1 MFLSQCAHMRF
12 EHTTPFFPRFSCCVI
27 SPYPLRRCACDVPRS
42 VWSTGQDQC
51 ASIKRM
57 LAAMLPGVSVFLD
70 VRQRPIRPYRP
81 LLCDRLLSLRP
92 HTSSSHGTYTG
103 VCYARCTCVI
113 ACGSRLAVID
123 AFLCF
128 QPQQVDNLRSIDAL
142 EEEISATGVVMIY
155 ASKGYFK
162 SKSKRGHSHPRAY
175 IASTIHTA

>member
-1 MFLSQCAHMRF
+1 MRF
-12 EHTTPFFPRFSCCVI
+12 EHTSSTPL
-27 SPYPLRRCACDVPRS
+27 SPYSPLTLCAVCDAPRS